1 MNHRKKYKFNNSN
14 FTQDVVMRASPSDI
28 VGIDI
33 AKAYYSNFLTGF
45 SNIQFTIKD
54 VFGQGGKLVK
64 YWKFKGTHTGN
75 FLELQQRK
83 KLNIDGATLVSM
95 SSWKIAEGR
104 DFYDNYDFQNQLR
117 LIPPYEQ

>member
-28 VGIDI
+28 VGIDG

-54 VFGQGGKLVK
+54 VFGQGDKLVN
-64 YWKFKGTHTGN
+64 TGN
-75 FLELQQRK
+75 LKKLTHGIYWTFLQRK

-95 SSWKIAEGR
+95 GNWKNCGGKR
-104 DFYDNYDFQNQLR
+104 FL
-117 LIPPYEQ
+117 